1 MGVSWLDQRATDRA
15 YDDVDEF
22 DEPVTN
28 AFTGTSKTW
37 IADATLKWAPHGDP
51 TQHQLKLQGEY
62 MHRTESGALAFD
74 VTGQNLSGAYD
85 SVQSGWYIQA
95 VYEFMQR
102 WRAGLRYDSLDS
114 GHPDI
119 GLVTAGV
126 LPLTA
131 FPALLPATPDRTTFM
146 VDWSLSRVL
155 APARPVRLG
164 RGARRRRTRPA
175 AAAAIHLLHRRP
187 RRPQVLGSPR
197 NMPRFIR
204 LLSVLAALWL
214 LAAAVP
220 AQAALKVLATTPDWA
235 SLTTE
240 LGGDKVNVYTA
251 TSAFQDVHR
260 VDAKPSLVAR
270 ARSAD
275 LVVATGA
282 ELEIGWMPVLLQD
295 SGNSKIQPGS
305 PGYFEAAPLVHL
317 LEVPSAVDRSMG
329 DIHPLGNPHV
339 SSNPHNIAIIA
350 AALSARAWRRWIPP
364 TRPFYQQRGADFQ
377 KRWTAATAKWEA
389 QAAPLKGVGVVVIHR
404 DQAYLCHW
412 LGLKEL
418 AAIEPKPGVPPSAG
432 YLAELVTKLG
442 ATPPK
447 MILRNAYNDPKAA
460 DWLAERIH
468 APVVLLPYSVGG
480 TPEAKDLFGL
490 FDDTVNRLLA
500 AAK

>member
-1 MGVSWLDQRATDRA
+1 
-15 YDDVDEF
+15 
-22 DEPVTN
+22 
-28 AFTGTSKTW
+28 
-37 IADATLKWAPHGDP
+37 
-51 TQHQLKLQGEY
+51 
-62 MHRTESGALAFD
+62 
-74 VTGQNLSGAYD
+74 
-85 SVQSGWYIQA
+85 
-95 VYEFMQR
+95 
-102 WRAGLRYDSLDS
+102 
-114 GHPDI
+114 
-119 GLVTAGV
+119 
-126 LPLTA
+126 
-131 FPALLPATPDRTTFM
+131 
-146 VDWSLSRVL
+146 
-155 APARPVRLG
+155 
-164 RGARRRRTRPA
+164 
-175 AAAAIHLLHRRP
+175 
-187 RRPQVLGSPR
+187 
-197 NMPRFIR
+197 MPRFIR
-204 LLSVLAALWL
+204 LLSVLGALWVL
-214 LAAAVP
+214 GAAP

-282 ELEIGWMPVLLQD
+282 DLEIGWMPVLLQD
-295 SGNSKIQPGS
+295 SGNTKIQPGS

-339 SSNPHNIAIIA
+339 TLNPHNIAIIA
-350 AALSARAWRRWIPP
+350 AALAARLAQVDPANAA
-364 TRPFYQQRGADFQ
+364 FYQQRGADFQ
-377 KRWTAATAKWEA
+377 KRWTEATAKWEA
-389 QAAPLKGVGVVVIHR
+389 AAAPLKGVGVVVIHR
-404 DQAYLCHW
+404 DQVYLCNW

-432 YLAELVTKLG
+432 YLAELVTKLA